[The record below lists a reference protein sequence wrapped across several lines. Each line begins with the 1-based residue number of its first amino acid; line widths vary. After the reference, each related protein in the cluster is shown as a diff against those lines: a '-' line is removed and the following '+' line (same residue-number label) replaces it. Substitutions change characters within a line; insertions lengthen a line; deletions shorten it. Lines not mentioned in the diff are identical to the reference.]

1 MTGTVALLPVVITES
16 TIPGDLQVVIVLVVT
31 IFAILAFGGAFA
43 YMYSRHRVFTK
54 GVRGTAVVVAVQPTS
69 MMQRR
74 SVIEKPTERVT
85 VATDAR
91 PRGVTVD
98 QKLPAGQ
105 YVVGQIVP
113 VVQRQGHP
121 DKLFL
126 DRPELE
132 RSALGVYAPLALI
145 AVVPVILY
153 AALTGPA

>member
-1 MTGTVALLPVVITES
+1 MTASLPHAVVS
-16 TIPGDLQVVIVLVVT
+16 DAVLPAGLQVLIVVAGT
-31 IFAILAFGGAFA
+31 IVSILAFGGAFA

-69 MMQRR
+69 MLQHR
-74 SVIEKPTERVT
+74 SVVEKPTERVT
-85 VATDAR
+85 VATAAC

-105 YVVGQIVP
+105 YHVGQVVP

-121 DKLFL
+121 EKLFL

-132 RSALGVYAPLALI
+132 RSAFSVYSPLALI